1 MSTHPFKVLLAEDDL
16 HLGLLLLD
24 YLESEG
30 FEVGLCKDG
39 EQALRSFHAQRFDLC
54 LLDVMMPKMDGF
66 SVAGEIRKTDKAVP
80 ILFITARSLK
90 EDKLKGY
97 DLGADDYI
105 VKPFDEEELLW
116 KIKALVRRMPS
127 HKTTSVQEV
136 WQLGKYQFDVK
147 NQSLILNG
155 KTKRI
160 TGREC
165 EILAY
170 LASRQNQVTKREE
183 LLTNLWG
190 ENDYFFG
197 RSLDVFIT
205 KIRKY
210 LKDDPSLKIE
220 NVFGIGFI
228 LKVG

>member
-1 MSTHPFKVLLAEDDL
+1 
-16 HLGLLLLD
+16 
-24 YLESEG
+24 
-30 FEVGLCKDG
+30 
-39 EQALRSFHAQRFDLC
+39 
-54 LLDVMMPKMDGF
+54 
-66 SVAGEIRKTDKAVP
+66 
-80 ILFITARSLK
+80 
-90 EDKLKGY
+90 
-97 DLGADDYI
+97 

-116 KIKALVRRMPS
+116 KIKALVRRIPS
-127 HKTTSVQEV
+127 NKTTSVQEV
-136 WQLGKYQFDVK
+136 LQLGKYQFDVQ

-170 LASRQNQVTKREE
+170 LASRQNQLTKREE

-228 LKVG
+228 LRVG